1 MAKSIVYFIRD
12 ISPESLVKIY
22 EVLPR
27 ELAGPIAVKIST
39 GEMGGNNYLK
49 PELIGKLV
57 DQIEGTIVECCTAY
71 GGSREE
77 KDKHWATIEAHGF
90 RPRFNVDLMDEFEE
104 KEIPVS
110 RGFHLDKD
118 IVGSHIDDYQ
128 SFLILSHFKGHIMGG
143 FGGALKN
150 ISIGIGSTHGKA
162 YIHSAGRT
170 ISSKECWK
178 EGTIAAQDDFLESMA
193 DAVRAVTDYVGA
205 KNMVYINVANRLSV
219 DCDCDSHP
227 AEPKMGDL
235 GIFASL
241 DPVAL
246 DQACVDAVKNSPD
259 EGKAD
264 LIERMA
270 SRHAEHILEAAEKLG
285 LGSREYE
292 IVTLS

>member
-1 MAKSIVYFIRD
+1 MSKPIVYFTKE
-12 ISPESLVKIY
+12 ISPESLLKIY
-22 EVLPR
+22 EILPR
-27 ELAGPIAVKIST
+27 ELRGNIAVKIST
-39 GEMGGNNYLK
+39 GEMGGHNYLK

-57 DQIEGTIVECCTAY
+57 DQIDGTIVECCTAY
-71 GGSREE
+71 GGSRED
-77 KDKHWATIEAHGF
+77 KAKHWKTIEEHGF
-90 RPRFNVDLMDEFEE
+90 RPRFNVDIMDEFGE
-104 KEIPVS
+104 KEIPLS

-118 IVGSHIDDYQ
+118 IVGEHIDDYD
-128 SFLILSHFKGHIMGG
+128 SFLILSHFKGHMMGG

-170 ISSKECWK
+170 VSSKDCWK
-178 EGTIAAQDDFLESMA
+178 EGTIASQDDFLESMA

-205 KNMVYINVANRLSV
+205 KNMAYVSVANRLSV
-219 DCDCDSHP
+219 DCDCDSNP

-246 DQACVDAVKNSPD
+246 DQACVDAVKNSSDP
-259 EGKAD
+259 GKAD
-264 LIERMA
+264 LIERMD

-292 IVTLS
+292 LVVID

>member
-27 ELAGPIAVKIST
+27 ELVGPIAVKIST

-162 YIHSAGRT
+162 YIHSAGKT